1 MIAWG
6 DPGPIRAALAH
17 LAEHGWARLG
27 RVAGDDALAALRGRA
42 DDLMLGR
49 LRVDGLFFQPDSPTG
64 DYGDLAFGRG
74 WIGPSLD
81 YRKLEKL
88 ELDDRFRALVAAPL
102 FEQISRAAIPGD
114 IAIYRAALFAKAAGG
129 GTELPWH
136 QDGGRFW
143 GLDRDAT
150 LQVWL
155 ALDEAPVESGCV
167 EVLPGSHQ
175 GGLAT
180 PDGGNVPAALVAA
193 ARAEQ
198 RALALPAV
206 AGEVLLL
213 HNHTWHR
220 SRRNA
225 TGRARRAVTI
235 CYMSAD
241 TRCLRTRRA
250 PRVFHRPF
258 AGLRAPLVSGLDR

>member
-1 MIAWG
+1 MIASG
-6 DPGPIRAALAH
+6 DPGPIREALGH

-27 RVAGDDALAALRGRA
+27 RVAADDVLESLRARC

-49 LRVDGLFFQPDSPTG
+49 VRVDGLFFQPDSPSG
-64 DYGDLAFGRG
+64 DYADLAFGRG
-74 WIGPSLD
+74 WIGPSLG
-81 YRKLEKL
+81 YRKIEKL
-88 ELDDRFRALVAAPL
+88 ELDDLFRALIAAPR
-102 FEQISRAAIPGD
+102 FEQIARAAIPGD

-143 GLDRDAT
+143 GVDRDPT

-155 ALDEAPVESGCV
+155 ALDDVPRDSGCV
-167 EVLPGSHQ
+167 EVIPGIHRE
-175 GGLAT
+175 GLAT

-193 ARAEQ
+193 AGADT

-206 AGEVLLL
+206 AGEVILL

-250 PRVFHRPF
+250 PRAFHRPF
-258 AGLRAPLVSGLDR
+258 AGNASI

>member
-1 MIAWG
+1 MIASG
-6 DPGPIRAALAH
+6 DPGPIREALAH

-27 RVAGDDALAALRGRA
+27 RVAADDVVAALRARS

-49 LRVDGLFFQPDSPTG
+49 VRVDGLFFQPDSPSG
-64 DYGDLAFGRG
+64 DYADLAFGRG
-74 WIGPSLD
+74 WTGPKLG

-88 ELDDRFRALVAAPL
+88 ELDDLFRALVAAPR
-102 FEQISRAAIPGD
+102 FEQIARAAIPGD

-143 GLDRDAT
+143 GVDRDPT

-155 ALDEAPVESGCV
+155 ALDDVPRESGCV
-167 EVLPGSHQ
+167 EVLPGSHT

-193 ARAEQ
+193 AGADA

-206 AGEVLLL
+206 AGEVILL

-241 TRCLRTRRA
+241 TRCLRTRRP
-250 PRVFHRPF
+250 PRAFHRPF
-258 AGLRAPLVSGLDR
+258 AGNPAG

>member
-1 MIAWG
+1 MIASG
-6 DPGPIRAALAH
+6 DPGRIREALAH

-27 RVAGDDALAALRGRA
+27 RVAGEDMLAALRRRS

-49 LRVDGLFFQPDSPTG
+49 VRVEGLFFQPDSPTG
-64 DYGDLAFGRG
+64 AYADLAFGRG
-74 WIGPSLD
+74 WIGPSLA

-88 ELDDRFRALVAAPL
+88 ELDDLFGALVAAPL
-102 FEQISRAAIPGD
+102 YEQIARAAIAGD
-114 IAIYRAALFAKAAGG
+114 IAIYRAALFAKGAGG

-143 GLDRDAT
+143 GLDRDPI
-150 LQVWL
+150 LQIWL
-155 ALDEAPVESGCV
+155 ALDDVPVESGCV
-167 EVLPGSHQ
+167 EVVPGSHR

-180 PDGGNVPAALVAA
+180 PDGGNVPAALVTAA
-193 ARAEQ
+193 CAEQ

-206 AGEVLLL
+206 AGEVILL

-258 AGLRAPLVSGLDR
+258 AAPRPHLV

>member
-1 MIAWG
+1 MIASG
-6 DPGPIRAALAH
+6 DPGPIREALAH

-27 RVAGDDALAALRGRA
+27 RVAGAEVLAALRARC

-49 LRVDGLFFQPDSPTG
+49 VRVDGLFFQPDSPSG
-64 DYGDLAFGRG
+64 DYADLAFGRG
-74 WIGPSLD
+74 WVGPSLG

-88 ELDDRFRALVAAPL
+88 ELDDLFRALVAAPR
-102 FEQISRAAIPGD
+102 FEQIARAAIPGD
-114 IAIYRAALFAKAAGG
+114 IAIYRAAVFAKAAGG

-143 GLDRDAT
+143 GVDRDPT

-155 ALDEAPVESGCV
+155 ALDDVPRESGCV
-167 EVLPGSHQ
+167 EVLPGSHA

-180 PDGGNVPAALVAA
+180 PDGGNVPAPLVAA
-193 ARAEQ
+193 AGADT

-206 AGEVLLL
+206 AGDVILL

-235 CYMSAD
+235 CYMSAE

-250 PRVFHRPF
+250 PRSFHRPF
-258 AGLRAPLVSGLDR
+258 AGNGSG

>member
-1 MIAWG
+1 MIYAVRADVIPAG
-6 DPGPIRAALAH
+6 DTDEMGRALAH

-27 RVAGDDALAALRGRA
+27 RVAGDDVLAALRARA

-49 LRVDGLFFQPDSPTG
+49 ARVDGLFFQPDSDTG
-64 DYGDLAFGRG
+64 AYGDLAFGKG
-74 WIGPSLD
+74 WVGPTLA

-88 ELDDRFRALVAAPL
+88 ERDDLFRALVAAPR
-102 FEQISRAAIPGD
+102 FEQIARAAIPGD
-114 IAIYRAALFAKAAGG
+114 IAIYRAALFAKSGAG

-143 GLDRDAT
+143 GIDRDAT

-155 ALDEAPVESGCV
+155 ALDDCPPEAGCV
-167 EVLPGSHQ
+167 EVLPGSHR

-180 PDGGNVPAALVAA
+180 PDGGNVPAAVVAA
-193 ARAEQ
+193 AQAEAH
-198 RALALPAV
+198 ALALPAT

-220 SRRNA
+220 SGRNA
-225 TGRARRAVTI
+225 TGRMRRAVTI
-235 CYMSAD
+235 CYMSAA
-241 TRCLRTRRA
+241 TRCLRRRRP
-250 PRVFHRPF
+250 PREFFRPF
-258 AGLRAPLVSGLDR
+258 AG